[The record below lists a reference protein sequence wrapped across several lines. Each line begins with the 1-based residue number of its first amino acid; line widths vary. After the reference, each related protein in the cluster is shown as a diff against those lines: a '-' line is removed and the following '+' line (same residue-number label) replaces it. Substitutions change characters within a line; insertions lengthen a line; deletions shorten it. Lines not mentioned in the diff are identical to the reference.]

1 MQINT
6 LIKFSKHSKNAEFS
20 IKKNVLHDQKE
31 QKNLDETFLA
41 SLIPLAAVIAN
52 HDVHVI
58 LASCTNVYIFHKK

>member
-6 LIKFSKHSKNAEFS
+6 LIKFSKNSKNAEFS

-58 LASCTNVYIFHKK
+58 LAIFHIFHKK